1 VNVRVLTEEEVHR
14 IAFVTMRGWRYESD
28 AWHKPGV
35 ERLETSWPDKTR
47 MSGEFDLE
55 DAYWKER
62 ENE

>member
-1 VNVRVLTEEEVHR
+1 MRIEVLTEKDVYMA
-14 IAFVTMRGWRYESD
+14 AFITMRGWHYESD
-28 AWHKPGV
+28 AWRKPGV

-62 ENE
+62 EHE